1 MVNALM
7 LMEPFDTSELYG
19 SQWTCQAFI
28 LILNTHLQPI
38 KLGEDEVELEPI
50 NHFVVKH
57 ETH

>member
-1 MVNALM
+1 M

-50 NHFVVKH
+50 NHFEVKH